1 MSDVAV
7 PTVSKPVLILYVA
20 VLVLLGA
27 LVAVWLVQALQSPA
41 GARKPCHGCTDADLG
56 LVVDDAP
63 SEAPG
68 KGA

>member
-41 GARKPCHGCTDADLG
+41 GAPEKKKATIVANSLR
-56 LVVDDAP
+56 
-63 SEAPG
+63 SSNF
-68 KGA
+68 